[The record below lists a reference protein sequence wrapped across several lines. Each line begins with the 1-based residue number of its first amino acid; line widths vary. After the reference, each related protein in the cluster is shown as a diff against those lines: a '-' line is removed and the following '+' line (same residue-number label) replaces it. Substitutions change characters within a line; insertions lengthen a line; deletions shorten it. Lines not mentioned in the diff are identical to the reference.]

1 MDDEVRRYFDQ
12 ILDEV
17 MAEMP
22 EAVHRLL
29 KEVTMYVDDYPSP
42 EVLRRTHVR
51 HRRDLCGLYTG
62 IPLGHRSVEHS
73 GHLSD
78 AIQIFRE
85 GIFESATNRRGHVD
99 EDELRRQIRI
109 TVLHELGHHHGMT
122 EAELSELGY

>member
-22 EAVHRLL
+22 DAVHRLL

-85 GIFESATNRRGHVD
+85 GILDSATNRRGHVD

>member
-29 KEVTMYVDDYPSP
+29 KEVTMYVDDYPSR

-51 HRRDLCGLYTG
+51 HRQDLCGLYTG
-62 IPLGHRSVEHS
+62 IPLGQRSVEHS

-85 GIFESATNRRGHVD
+85 GILESATNRRGQVD
-99 EDELRRQIRI
+99 ENELRRQIRI

-122 EAELSELGY
+122 EAELHELGY

>member
-1 MDDEVRRYFDQ
+1 MDDDVRHYFDQ

-29 KEVTMYVDDYPSP
+29 KEVTMYVDDHPSR
-42 EVLRRTHVR
+42 EVMRRTHVR
-51 HRRDLCGLYTG
+51 NTRDLCGLYTG

-73 GHLSD
+73 GYLSD

-85 GIFESATNRRGHVD
+85 GILDMATNRRGRID
-99 EDELRRQIRI
+99 EQELRRQIRI

-122 EAELSELGY
+122 ESELKKLGY